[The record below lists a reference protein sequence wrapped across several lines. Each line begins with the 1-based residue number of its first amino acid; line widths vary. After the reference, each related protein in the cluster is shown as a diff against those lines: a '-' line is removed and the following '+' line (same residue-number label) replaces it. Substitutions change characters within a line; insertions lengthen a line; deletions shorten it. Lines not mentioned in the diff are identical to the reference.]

1 MLRTCGPL
9 SGLLRL
15 LVKVVV
21 GTVFVVTEGDSSAA
35 ATASA
40 GLKAEPS
47 RVGLKADG
55 AS

>member
-1 MLRTCGPL
+1 MLTDCGPL

-21 GTVFVVTEGDSSAA
+21 GTVFVVSDGDSSLAA
-35 ATASA
+35 GSA

-47 RVGLKADG
+47 NVGLKADG